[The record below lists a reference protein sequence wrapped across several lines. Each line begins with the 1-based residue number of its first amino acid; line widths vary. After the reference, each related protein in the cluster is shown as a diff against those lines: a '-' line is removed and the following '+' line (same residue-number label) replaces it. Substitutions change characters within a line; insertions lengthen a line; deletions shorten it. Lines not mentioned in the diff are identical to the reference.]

1 MPPIHPVTVL
11 DEVQSWIKY
20 NASYEIVI
28 LFVCNYFVGKVTR
41 LKEQMTKVWLNRI
54 KMAKAKKGEKCGV
67 KKKNEKTN
75 LKKETILWE
84 EVKRHWNIFMLTV
97 VGKNQKVRQHEWRG
111 QNDEVRK

>member
-67 KKKNEKTN
+67 KKKMKRQIWRKKRFCEK
-75 LKKETILWE
+75 KWRDIETFLC
-84 EVKRHWNIFMLTV
+84 
-97 VGKNQKVRQHEWRG
+97 
-111 QNDEVRK
+111 